1 VRLVQLRRGVV
12 RRAHPPGDPEV
23 TDPAPVDSDPRPF
36 FTTRS
41 LARRLSLSERTVR
54 DLIRR
59 GDIPSY
65 KVAGARR
72 IDPVDVDSWLAERRH
87 GNGAVA

>member
-1 VRLVQLRRGVV
+1 VTDFPDRGV
-12 RRAHPPGDPEV
+12 RTSE
-23 TDPAPVDSDPRPF
+23 PADRVQDLRPF
-36 FTTRS
+36 YTTQS

-59 GDIPSY
+59 GEIPSY

-72 IDPVDVDSWLAERRH
+72 FDPADIDSWLAQRRS
-87 GNGAVA
+87 GSGRAA

>member
-1 VRLVQLRRGVV
+1 M
-12 RRAHPPGDPEV
+12 
-23 TDPAPVDSDPRPF
+23 TDLAPVKNDLRPF
-36 FTTRS
+36 YTTRS

-72 IDPVDVDSWLAERRH
+72 IDPVDVDSWLAQRRQ
-87 GNGAVA
+87 GNGAAA

>member
-1 VRLVQLRRGVV
+1 VTELVVV
-12 RRAHPPGDPEV
+12 DDGL
-23 TDPAPVDSDPRPF
+23 RPF

-54 DLIRR
+54 DFIRR
-59 GDIPSY
+59 GEIPSY

-72 IDPVDVDSWLAERRH
+72 IDPADVDLWLAARREER
-87 GNGAVA
+87 GVAA

>member
-1 VRLVQLRRGVV
+1 VADLALVQN
-12 RRAHPPGDPEV
+12 
-23 TDPAPVDSDPRPF
+23 DSRPF
-36 FTTRS
+36 YTTRS

-72 IDPVDVDSWLAERRH
+72 IDPADVDSWLAERRH
-87 GNGAVA
+87 GNGAAA

>member
-1 VRLVQLRRGVV
+1 MRNAL
-12 RRAHPPGDPEV
+12 
-23 TDPAPVDSDPRPF
+23 SDDHDLRPF
-36 FTTRS
+36 YTTQS

-59 GDIPSY
+59 GEIPSY

-72 IDPVDVDSWLAERRH
+72 FDPADIDAWLAQRRS
-87 GNGAVA
+87 GRVRMA

>member
-1 VRLVQLRRGVV
+1 M
-12 RRAHPPGDPEV
+12 
-23 TDPAPVDSDPRPF
+23 TDLASVKNDLRPF
-36 FTTRS
+36 YTTRS

-72 IDPVDVDSWLAERRH
+72 IDPVDVDSWLAQRRQ
-87 GNGAVA
+87 GNGAAA